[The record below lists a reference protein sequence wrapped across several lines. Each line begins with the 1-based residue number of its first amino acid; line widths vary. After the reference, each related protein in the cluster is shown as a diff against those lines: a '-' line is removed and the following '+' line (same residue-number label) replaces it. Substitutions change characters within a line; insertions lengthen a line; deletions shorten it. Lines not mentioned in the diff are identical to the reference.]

1 VLHVDLTDR
10 EAVAEAIANAS
21 TALLGIA
28 VRSASVVRGDVTLVQ
43 DRVLVLLDTLDVMS
57 IGAIAHGL
65 GVDQS
70 VASRHCARLEELG
83 LVDRSRSV
91 RDARSRD
98 VRLTRSGRARVADV
112 RAARRRAIDAV
123 LVHLQG
129 HEAETVRRSFEAF
142 TRAAELAESSATVQ
156 AV

>member
-1 VLHVDLTDR
+1 VRQVDLTDR
-10 EAVAEAIANAS
+10 EALAEAIVNAS

-28 VRSASVVRGDVTLVQ
+28 VRSVSAVRGDVTLVQ
-43 DRVLVLLDTLDVMS
+43 HRVLVLLEAHGVLS
-57 IGAIAHGL
+57 IGAIADGL

-83 LVDRSRSV
+83 LLDRSRSV

-98 VRLTRSGRARVADV
+98 VRLTPFGRARVADV
-112 RAARRRAIDAV
+112 RAARRRAIEAV
-123 LVHLQG
+123 LVHLPD
-129 HEAETVRRSFEAF
+129 HDAETVRRSFEAF
-142 TRAAELAESSATVQ
+142 SRAVELAEGPATAP

>member
-1 VLHVDLTDR
+1 VRQVDLTDR
-10 EAVAEAIANAS
+10 EALAEAIVNAS

-28 VRSASVVRGDVTLVQ
+28 VRSVSAVRGDVTLVQ
-43 DRVLVLLDTLDVMS
+43 HRVLVLLDTHDVLS
-57 IGAIAHGL
+57 IGAIADGL

-83 LVDRSRSV
+83 LLARSRSE

-123 LVHLQG
+123 LVHL
-129 HEAETVRRSFEAF
+129 HDDDPETVRRSFEAF
-142 TRAAELAESSATVQ
+142 SRAAELAEGPATAP